1 MSNTRPSVERSC
13 ATIIAVTETMGGGLR
28 RRDVVAG
35 AVAAGTA
42 AAVTARPAGAA
53 ARRKKVRTYDVA
65 VVGAGLAGLTAARQL
80 ARSGRSVVVI
90 EARRRVGGRNL
101 VEPIGGGAAVE
112 HGGQFFG
119 TDARYSIQLAAE
131 YGITTVPT
139 YTSGDNVHL
148 ANGIRT
154 RYPAGDG
161 GNPLTG
167 APPDAGAAEFAVALQ
182 QIDAFA
188 REIPRE
194 APWTHPRAAEWDGM
208 TLESWR
214 RENVRTP
221 AGVAFFDTVMRV
233 VRACEPRETSFLSF
247 LAYCAAAG
255 DEGNPG
261 TLSRVIAVKGG
272 ELELRFEGGS
282 QPISLAIARELGRRV
297 VLGSPVRRM
306 VSERGR
312 VTVVSDRASWR
323 ARRAIVALAPALCGA
338 IDFDPPLPYRRAQL
352 HHRYPQGSI
361 IKVQAVYDRP
371 FWRDEGLS
379 GQTVAD
385 TPPVQLTYDNSPGDG
400 SPGILMGFIAAAAAR
415 EWASRPAAERRAAVL
430 GNLAAYFGE
439 RAAAPRR
446 YLEMD
451 WPAEEWTRGCY
462 SGYAPPG
469 VLLEYGSALREPAGR
484 VHWAG
489 TETSAYFAGRME
501 GAVRSGRR
509 AAEEVLER
517 L

>member
-1 MSNTRPSVERSC
+1 M
-13 ATIIAVTETMGGGLR
+13 
-28 RRDVVAG
+28 AG

-42 AAVTARPAGAA
+42 AAMGGGPPAA
-53 ARRKKVRTYDVA
+53 AAPRRKARSYDV
-65 VVGAGLAGLTAARQL
+65 VIVGAGLAGLTAARQI
-80 ARSGRSVVVI
+80 ARSGRSVVVV
-90 EARRRVGGRNL
+90 EARGRVGGRNL
-101 VEPIGGGAAVE
+101 VEPIGGGDAIE

-119 TDARYSIQLAAE
+119 TDATQSIQLAAE
-131 YGITTVPT
+131 YGISTVPT
-139 YTSGDNVHL
+139 YTSGDNIHL
-148 ANGIRT
+148 SEGIRS

-161 GNPLTG
+161 SNPLTG
-167 APPDAGAAEFAVALQ
+167 APPDAGAAEFAAALQ

-221 AGVAFFDTVMRV
+221 AGVAFFDTVMRT

-247 LAYCAAAG
+247 LTYCAAAG

-272 ELELRFEGGS
+272 ELELRFAGGS
-282 QPISLAIARELGRRV
+282 QPVSLAMARELGRRV
-297 VLGSPVRRM
+297 VLRSPVRR
-306 VSERGR
+306 VVTERRG
-312 VTVVSDRASWR
+312 VTVVSDRSSWR

-352 HHRYPQGSI
+352 HQRYPQGSI

-379 GQTVAD
+379 GQVVAD
-385 TPPVQLTYDNSPGDG
+385 TPPLQLTYDNSPGDG
-400 SPGILMGFIAAAAAR
+400 SPGILLGFIPGALAR
-415 EWASRPAAERRAAVL
+415 EWGSRPAAERRAAVL
-430 GNLAAYFGE
+430 RNLAAYFGE

-446 YLEMD
+446 YFEMD

-469 VLLEYGSALREPAGR
+469 VLLEYGGALREPAGR
-484 VHWAG
+484 IHWAG